1 MISLINPDRLPA
13 KSKIVLPLGSFG
25 PAEPAKF
32 AAIEGRWNNE

>member
-1 MISLINPDRLPA
+1 MISLVNPDRLPA

-32 AAIEGRWNNE
+32 AAIEGRWIDE